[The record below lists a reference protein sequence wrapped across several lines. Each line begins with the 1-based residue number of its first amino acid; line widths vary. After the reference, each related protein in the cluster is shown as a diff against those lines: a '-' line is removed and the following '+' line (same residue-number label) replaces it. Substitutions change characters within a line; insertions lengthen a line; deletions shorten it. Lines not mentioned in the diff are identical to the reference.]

1 MNNKKYIKIDHE
13 DKQDLYNW
21 LTRSPFKYKFNG
33 KFAYEP
39 NHDGTIDVKFI
50 MTDRKRQ

>member
-1 MNNKKYIKIDHE
+1 MKIIKINHQ
-13 DKQDLYNW
+13 DKKDLYNW
-21 LTRSPFKYKFNG
+21 LKRSPFKYKFNG

-50 MTDRKRQ
+50 MRSKKHEIN